1 MKKIIL
7 PAIAIATILFYVYQQ
22 NQKNSKSVPT
32 VSVPEFGQVSEFS
45 LINQANETFNSTQML
60 GKVWLVSFMFTTCH
74 GPCPMMNQK
83 MAALQNDLIGLKNFH
98 QVSISMDPETDT
110 PEQLRAYGKK
120 FQSEDSRWTFL
131 TGEKAKIISIAK
143 DIFKLPAGEDPN
155 MHSTR
160 FVLIDQ
166 KGKIRGYF
174 DSLSPDALIKLR
186 EQARLLHDSDQ
197 KSS

>member
-1 MKKIIL
+1 MKKIVL
-7 PAIAIATILFYVYQQ
+7 SVVVIATILTYAYQQ
-22 NQKNSKSVPT
+22 NQKKLISNQA

-45 LINQANETFNSTQML
+45 LTNQVNETFTSSQMK

-83 MAALQNDLIGLKNFH
+83 MAALQKDLIGLKKFH
-98 QVSISMDPETDT
+98 QVSITMDPKTDT
-110 PEQLRAYGKK
+110 PEQLRAYGEK
-120 FQSEDSRWTFL
+120 FQAEDSRWTFL
-131 TGEKAKIISIAK
+131 TGEKSKIISIAK

-166 KGKIRGYF
+166 EGKIRGYF
-174 DSLSPDALIKLR
+174 DSLQPDALIKLR
-186 EQARLLHDSDQ
+186 EQARLLHDLEQ
-197 KSS
+197 KNT